1 MFRDVRGE
9 AEKFIF
15 KDLNPR
21 PSCGPCLLQ
30 RVFLIFFLL
39 LVWSPSG
46 QAALHSREPLPEY
59 RLQVSFDLLRG
70 KVLGRAT
77 ILAPQGYKLTIDPG
91 ALDILEIRHRG
102 EKIASGHRLG
112 KDIVLY
118 AHGPIQVEHEA
129 SLGKTGDNTLDQR
142 GIILLS
148 RWYPQVEGFCRFKL
162 SATLPSGYLAV
173 SEADHVTRTERDGH
187 TEFSFDFPYP
197 VYDEDGITLAASN
210 RWVVSQVSQNNIELL
225 TYLFPEDAHLAPR
238 YLERARHALAKYE
251 HLLGP
256 YPYRRLAVVENS
268 FQVSQAQP
276 TYILLEPRDFLREDL
291 GRNPLDH
298 EIVHQWFGCA
308 VSSDYN
314 QGNWCEGLA
323 TYLGNYLQREE
334 TGLGRQWRHRILY
347 IFQTHTEG
355 HREFPLRDFTERFD
369 NLSRAIGY
377 GKAAMVFHML
387 HQQVGDQAFYEALRF
402 FFKTNRFAV
411 ASWDDLRKSFEAQT
425 KQDFSWFFHQ
435 WVDGT
440 GQPQIRI
447 DKADLKKDGKAS
459 VVNLGLSQEGQA
471 KRIYLPVR
479 FSGPQGSRI
488 FQVDLSRRIENFTFR
503 LDFQPEKVIIDENYD
518 VFRKLAPA
526 GAGENGNEDISLI
539 IRQQ

>member
-1 MFRDVRGE
+1 MSRDVRGE

-15 KDLNPR
+15 KRFNPR
-21 PSCGPCLLQ
+21 QSCGPGLLQ
-30 RVFLIFFLL
+30 RVCLIFFLL
-39 LVWSPSG
+39 LVWPPSG
-46 QAALHSREPLPEY
+46 QAALHPREPLPEY
-59 RLQVSFDLLRG
+59 RLQVSFDLPRG

-91 ALDILEIRHRG
+91 KLDILEIRQRG
-102 EKIASGHRLG
+102 EKIASGHRPG

-118 AHGPIQVEHEA
+118 AHGPIQVVYELT
-129 SLGKTGDNTLDQR
+129 LGKTNDNTMDQH

-148 RWYPQVEGFCRFKL
+148 RWYPRVEGFCRFKL
-162 SATLPSGYLAV
+162 SATVPAGYLAV
-173 SEADHVTRTERDGH
+173 SEADQVTRTERDGQ

-210 RWVVSQVSQNNIELL
+210 RWVVSQVNQNNIELL

-238 YLERARHALAKYE
+238 YLERAGHDLARYE
-251 HLLGP
+251 KLLGP

-276 TYILLEPRDFLREDL
+276 TYLLLEQSDFLREDFYC
-291 GRNPLDH
+291 NPLDH

-308 VSSDYN
+308 VSPDYE
-314 QGNWCEGLA
+314 QGNWCEGMA
-323 TYLGNYLQREE
+323 NYFANHLLLEE
-334 TGLGRQWRHRILY
+334 KDQGRQWRYRILSR
-347 IFQTHTEG
+347 FQTYTEE
-355 HREFPLRDFTERFD
+355 HREFPLRNFSERID

-387 HQQVGDQAFYEALRF
+387 RRQVGDQAFYEALRS
-402 FFKTNRFAV
+402 FFKANRLAV

-425 KQDFSWFFHQ
+425 KQDWSWYFHQ

-447 DKADLKKDGKAS
+447 DKADLKKDGKAF
-459 VVNLGLSQEGQA
+459 VVNLVLSQKGQI
-471 KRIYLPVR
+471 KRLYLPVR
-479 FSGPQGSRI
+479 FSGPQGNRI
-488 FQVDLSRRIENFTFR
+488 FQVDLRRRTENFTFR
-503 LDFQPEKVIIDENYD
+503 LDFQPEKVIIDEDYD
-518 VFRKLAPA
+518 VFRKPAPA
-526 GAGENGNEDISLI
+526 GGGGNSNEDISLI
-539 IRQQ
+539 LRQQ